1 MLKVGKDRK
10 ESIHRKLK
18 GYDLDSPAWY
28 GSAHLQSQLSKKLK
42 LEGCRF
48 KARMS
53 ILTRSWITQPGML
66 LFSFPNPH
74 SYIARSSPSSVTSV
88 QLCFAITGSA
98 KTDISA

>member
-28 GSAHLQSQLSKKLK
+28 GGAHLQSQLSKKLK
-42 LEGCRF
+42 LEDCRF

-53 ILTRSWITQPGML
+53 ILTRSWLERTNGERVDKL
-66 LFSFPNPH
+66 LSDV
-74 SYIARSSPSSVTSV
+74 A
-88 QLCFAITGSA
+88 FALGGRV
-98 KTDISA
+98 